1 LGSSCYLEN
10 NVATVRVEE
19 ILFVKCL
26 QVVKCLVYE
35 LKNLMGRAEQDDN
48 ARRASCLNTEHLLH
62 TAESRVSD
70 KVLASWQGPRKFS
83 SEQEN

>member
-48 ARRASCLNTEHLLH
+48 ARRASCLN
-62 TAESRVSD
+62 
-70 KVLASWQGPRKFS
+70 
-83 SEQEN
+83 